1 MATHARVARGSAL
14 LTLLVLLTL
23 AGGARAGDEAAGRPD
38 EAVLEAAGRHA
49 VLVSFQFHRDAVRE
63 ESGATPPDARGMAE
77 RYRFWRLSWVVP
89 GIVAGDARTVFI
101 ADPWLSPTSIAS
113 VEVIESNGRRTPARL
128 HGLLPHVEGA
138 VVKTEADLHAVPA
151 AFDADTQAPLPE
163 RLFATSV
170 AEGAA
175 GPEVWAEP
183 LDTTW
188 RRPWAIRRGR
198 GFGRPKAT
206 FDGIAARAEE
216 GERHVDLVV
225 DAEGRPWGF
234 RFGEALDANGRWRGA
249 AVLAQDVVPYAALV
263 GMAERAATGDA
274 IHRLSVT
281 FRTTSRHDRRRNPFG
296 AGSRGTSE
304 QDVWGLAVTRD
315 LLLVPSD
322 LEDEQ
327 VRRIVSIRLPDLDR
341 GADVDAQPRPAYAGR
356 VRGYRAFL
364 VRVEGAD
371 FEPAAEAGAAPARG
385 DLLVV
390 HRVAR
395 RGGARRDS
403 MDANRVVG
411 RSRAYGDRRFL
422 ATERAIESGT
432 FLRNAEGAP
441 VGFTAVLDPAD
452 RDYQVG
458 ARRTGARSPFPPVA
472 VLPAELGGV
481 AALIANPDTQV
492 MPQEEVAS
500 NRRPWLGVE
509 GDDVDEGIAD
519 LLGVSLPTRDG
530 RRGLIVA
537 RVYAGSPAARAGL
550 AEGDVLLSARRLTA
564 PGGPETDLRGGSGR
578 PFMPSFFPQ
587 AGAPAPWRSR
597 DNAIT
602 RLLDQWG
609 LETEYELLWLRDKT
623 PQRSKVRVE
632 LAPPDFSSAPRYFD
646 DAVGLEVRDL
656 TYEVRDALRL
666 PEGASGVVVAR
677 VEPGTSAAQ
686 ARLETN
692 EILLEMDGEAIADA
706 AAFETRLKEA
716 RASEPRTVRLAVR
729 RLGRTR
735 LVDLQLGSA
744 IEAADTGDP
753 K

>member
-1 MATHARVARGSAL
+1 MAAHARVARRSAL
-14 LTLLVLLTL
+14 LALLSLLTF
-23 AGGARAGDEAAGRPD
+23 ACPARADDDDATARSG
-38 EAVLEAAGRHA
+38 EAVLAAADRHA
-49 VLVSFQFHRDAVRE
+49 VLVSFRFQRDAPRE
-63 ESGATPPDARGMAE
+63 ESGATPPDARGLAE

-89 GIVAGDARTVFI
+89 GIVAGDARTVLI
-101 ADPWLSPTSIAS
+101 SDPWISPTSITT
-113 VEVIESNGRRTPARL
+113 VEVIESDGRRTPARL

-138 VVKTEADLHAVPA
+138 VVKTEVDLSTPPA
-151 AFDADTQAPLPE
+151 TFDADMPSRLPE
-163 RLFATSV
+163 RLYATSV
-170 AEGAA
+170 AEGAD

-188 RRPWAIRRGR
+188 RRPWTARRGR
-198 GFGRPKAT
+198 GFGRPTAT
-206 FDGIAARAEE
+206 FDGIAGKADE

-234 RFGEALDANGRWRGA
+234 RFGEALDAHGRWRGA
-249 AVLAQDVVPYAALV
+249 SVLAEEVVPYAALAR
-263 GMAERAATGDA
+263 MAGRANEGGS
-274 IHRLSVT
+274 IHRLSMT
-281 FRTTSRHDRRRNPFG
+281 YRTTSRHDRRRDPFG

-304 QDVWGLAVTRD
+304 QDVWGVAVAPD
-315 LLLVPSD
+315 LLLVPSA

-327 VRRIVSIRLPDLDR
+327 VRRILSLRLTDHP
-341 GADVDAQPRPAYAGR
+341 GATEGDSPLTPVYAGR
-356 VRGYRAFL
+356 VRGYQAFL

-371 FEPAAEAGAAPARG
+371 FEPLAVASAPLAPG
-385 DLLVV
+385 DLLIL

-422 ATERAIESGT
+422 ATERPIESGV
-432 FLRNAEGAP
+432 FLRSAQGAP
-441 VGFTAVLDPAD
+441 IGFTAVLDPAD

-458 ARRTGARSPFPPVA
+458 ARRTGRRSPFPPVA
-472 VLPAELGGV
+472 VLPTELGGL

-509 GDDVDEGIAD
+509 GDDLNEGIAD
-519 LLGVSLPTRDG
+519 LLDVSLPTRDG
-530 RRGLIVA
+530 QRGLVVV
-537 RVYAGSPAARAGL
+537 RVYADSPAARTGL
-550 AEGDVLLSARRLTA
+550 MEGDMLLSARRLTA
-564 PGGPETDLRGGSGR
+564 PGGPETDLRGGSDR

-597 DNAIT
+597 NNAIT
-602 RLLDQWG
+602 RLLDEWG
-609 LETEYELLWLRDKT
+609 LETEYELLWLRDKA
-623 PQRSKVRVE
+623 PRRSRMRVE

-646 DAVGLEVRDL
+646 EVLGLEVRDL

-666 PEGASGVVVAR
+666 PVGAFGVVVAR

-692 EILLEMDGEAIADA
+692 EILLEMDGEPIPDA
-706 AAFETRLKEA
+706 AAFETRLEEA
-716 RASEPRTVRLAVR
+716 RATEATTVRLAVR

-744 IEAADTGDP
+744 VGPGDEE
-753 K
+753 